1 MKQIGFIGAGKM
13 AQAIINGV
21 LNSGFSTLDNIYA
34 FEPDQKIVASLKQ
47 DFNLNFCIDNNEV
60 VEKSDVIIICVKP
73 HLVETVLKEVNYSL
87 TENKTIISIAAGIST
102 KKMENIIQEDIAVIR
117 VMPNTPALVGEGMS
131 ALCKGKNCTQETMDY
146 AMELFS
152 KFGRVLEIE
161 EKLINAVTGVSG
173 SGPAFMYL
181 LIEAL
186 ADGGVRL
193 GLKKDVAIELAA
205 QTALGAAKMIIE
217 TGKHPTILKDEVTTP
232 AGTTA
237 EGLYS
242 MEKDNIRASLI
253 RAVVKTARRS
263 EELG

>member
-1 MKQIGFIGAGKM
+1 MKHIGFIGAGKM
-13 AQAIINGV
+13 AQAIINGI
-21 LNSGFSTLDNIYA
+21 LNSGFSTLDNISA
-34 FEPDQKIVASLKQ
+34 FEPDKKIVDSLKQ
-47 DFNLNFCIDNNEV
+47 DFNLDFCLNNIEV
-60 VEKSDVIIICVKP
+60 AEKSDIIIICVKP
-73 HLVETVLKEVNYSL
+73 HFVETVLKEIKDSL
-87 TENKTIISIAAGIST
+87 TVDKTIISIAAGIST
-102 KKMENIIQEDIAVIR
+102 KKMENVIREGIPVIR

-131 ALCKGKNCTQETMDY
+131 ALCKGKNCNQKTMNY
-146 AMELFS
+146 ALELFS

-181 LIEAL
+181 IIEAL

-193 GLKKDVAIELAA
+193 GLKKEVAIELAA

-217 TGKHPTILKDEVTTP
+217 TGKHPAILKDEVTTP

>member
-1 MKQIGFIGAGKM
+1 MKKIGFIGAGKM

-21 LNSGFSTLDNIYA
+21 LNSGFSNLDNIYA
-34 FEPDQKIVASLKQ
+34 FEPDQRVVDSLKQ
-47 DFNLNFCIDNNEV
+47 DFNLNFCENNNEV

-73 HLVETVLKEVNYSL
+73 HFVERVLSEIKYSL
-87 TENKTIISIAAGIST
+87 TKEKVIISIAAGIST
-102 KKMENIIQEDIAVIR
+102 KKMENNIQEGIQVIR

-131 ALCKGKNCTQETMDY
+131 ALCKGKYCTQTTLNY

-152 KFGRVLEIE
+152 KFGRAIEIE

-181 LIEAL
+181 LIEAI

-217 TGKHPTILKDEVTTP
+217 TGKHPAILKDEVTTP

-242 MEKDNIRASLI
+242 MEKDNIRASMI
-253 RAVVKTARRS
+253 RAVIKTARRS

>member
-34 FEPDQKIVASLKQ
+34 FEPDQKIVESLKQ

-60 VEKSDVIIICVKP
+60 VEKADVIIICVKP
-73 HLVETVLKEVNYSL
+73 HLVETVLKEINYSL
-87 TENKTIISIAAGIST
+87 TKNKTIISIAAGIST
-102 KKMENIIQEDIAVIR
+102 KKMENIIQEDIQVIR

-131 ALCKGKNCTQETMDY
+131 ALCKGKNCTRETMDY

-242 MEKDNIRASLI
+242 MEKDNIKASLM